1 MTPSGP
7 AIMKFSTLLLSVYF
21 SVGSLPALAQLTF
34 PPDGGNKKASVSE
47 RIGITHVAIQYNR
60 PAVKG
65 REGKI
70 WGQLVH
76 YGYKD
81 LGFGTSREAPWRAGA
96 NENTIISFS
105 TDVTV
110 EGKPLM
116 AGTYGLMMG
125 VQENEVTVIFSRNA
139 SSWGSYFYDAK
150 EDALRVTVKPRKDQP
165 LVERLKFEFM
175 DQTDSSAVV
184 SLAWETWQIP
194 FTVAVDGVQTQLASL
209 RNELR
214 SEKGFRSDAYQQAAA
229 YCADHRTNL
238 DEGLRWADYAISGQF
253 VGEKNFNTLRTKAR
267 ILTLLNRTA
276 ESDALMT
283 EALPMATATD
293 AYQYGR
299 QLIGQKKAAE
309 ALALFQANAKKNPDV
324 FLSNM
329 GLMRGY
335 SAVGDYKKA
344 AAWGRKALAQAP
356 DANNKANVE
365 RLLGQLEQGKDV
377 N

>member
-1 MTPSGP
+1 
-7 AIMKFSTLLLSVYF
+7 MKKFILLLVTLCF
-21 SVGSLPALAQLTF
+21 FVGSFSAVAQLTF
-34 PPDGGNKKASVSE
+34 PPDGGNKKAAVME
-47 RIGITHVAIQYNR
+47 RIGITDVSIQYSR

-65 REGKI
+65 RENKI

-76 YGYKD
+76 FGYKD
-81 LGFGTSREAPWRAGA
+81 LGFGSSKEAPWRAGA
-96 NENTIISFS
+96 NENTTISFG
-105 TDVTV
+105 TDVII
-110 EGKPLM
+110 EGKPLA

-125 VQENEVTVIFSRNA
+125 VHENDVTVIFSKNT
-139 SSWGSYFYDAK
+139 SSWGSYFYNAG
-150 EDALRVTVKPRKDQP
+150 EDALRVMVKPLKNQP
-165 LVERLKFEFM
+165 SVERLKFEFT
-175 DQTDSSAVV
+175 DQTDTSAVV
-184 SLAWETWQIP
+184 MLAWEKWRVP
-194 FTVAVDGVQTQLASL
+194 FAVAVDLVQTQLTSL

-229 YCADHRTNL
+229 YCADHNTNP

-267 ILTLLNRTA
+267 LLTLLNRQA
-276 ESDALMT
+276 DADALMS
-283 EALPMATATD
+283 EALPMATAMD
-293 AYQYGR
+293 SYQYGR
-299 QLIGQKKAAE
+299 QLISQKKAAD
-309 ALALFQANAKKNPDV
+309 ALVLFQANAKKNPNV

-344 AAWGRKALAQAP
+344 ADWGRKALAQAP

-365 RLLGQLEQGKDV
+365 RLLQQLAQGKDV

>member
-1 MTPSGP
+1 
-7 AIMKFSTLLLSVYF
+7 MKLSTLLSSALFF

-47 RIGITHVAIQYNR
+47 RIGITDVAIQYNR

-81 LGFGTSREAPWRAGA
+81 LSFGTSKEAPWRAGA
-96 NENTIISFS
+96 NENTTISFS
-105 TDVTV
+105 TDVMV
-110 EGKPLM
+110 EGKPLV

-125 VQENEVTVIFSRNA
+125 VQENEVTVIFSKNA

-150 EDALRVTVKPRKDQP
+150 EDALRVPVKPLKNKP
-165 LVERLKFEFM
+165 LVERLKFEFV

-184 SLAWETWQIP
+184 SLAWETWRIP
-194 FTVAVDGVQTQLASL
+194 FMVAVNGVQTQLTSL

-238 DEGLRWADYAISGQF
+238 DEGLRWADYSISGQF

-276 ESDALMT
+276 DADALMS
-283 EALPMATATD
+283 EALSLATTTE

-324 FLSNM
+324 FLSNL

-344 AAWGRKALAQAP
+344 AVWGRKALAQAP

-365 RLLGQLEQGKDV
+365 RLLQQLEQGKDV

>member
-1 MTPSGP
+1 
-7 AIMKFSTLLLSVYF
+7 MKPFTLPLIVLCF
-21 SVGSLPALAQLTF
+21 FVGSLSALAQLTF
-34 PPDGGNKKASVSE
+34 PPNGGNKKASVSE
-47 RIGITHVAIQYNR
+47 HIGITDVTIQYSR

-65 REGKI
+65 RQGKI

-76 YGYKD
+76 FGYKD
-81 LGFGTSREAPWRAGA
+81 LGFGSSKEAPWRAGA

-105 TDVTV
+105 TDATV
-110 EGKPLM
+110 EGNPIP
-116 AGTYGLMMG
+116 AGTYGLMMA
-125 VQENEVTVIFSRNA
+125 VQENEVAVIFSKNT
-139 SSWGSYFYDAK
+139 SSWGSYFYDPK
-150 EDALRVTVKPRKDQP
+150 EDVLRVTVKPVKNQP
-165 LVERLKFEFM
+165 LAERLTYAFT

-184 SLAWETWQIP
+184 SLAWETWRIP
-194 FTVAVDGVQTQLASL
+194 FSVAVNLVQTQLASL

-229 YCADHRTNL
+229 YCADHNTNL
-238 DEGLRWADYAISGQF
+238 DEGLRWADYAINGQF

-267 ILTLLNRTA
+267 LLTMLNRNTEA
-276 ESDALMT
+276 DALMS
-283 EALPMATATD
+283 EAMPMATAMDT
-293 AYQYGR
+293 YQYGR

-309 ALALFQANAKKNPDV
+309 ALALFQANAKKNPNV

-344 AAWGRKALAQAP
+344 ADWGRKALAQAP

-365 RLLGQLEQGKDV
+365 RLLQQLEQGKDV

>member
-1 MTPSGP
+1 MRKFTLV
-7 AIMKFSTLLLSVYF
+7 FSTLCLCSLS
-21 SVGSLPALAQLTF
+21 AMAQLTF

-47 RIGITHVAIQYNR
+47 RIGITDVTVNYGR

-76 YGYKD
+76 FGYKD
-81 LGFGTSREAPWRAGA
+81 LGFGTSKEAPWRAGA
-96 NENTIISFS
+96 NENTTISFS

-110 EGKPLM
+110 EGKPLA

-125 VQENEVTVIFSRNA
+125 VQENEVTVIFSKNTT
-139 SSWGSYFYDAK
+139 SWGSYFYDSK
-150 EDALRVTVKPRKDQP
+150 EDALRVTVKPLKDQP
-165 LVERLKFEFM
+165 TVERLKFEFM
-175 DQTDSSAVV
+175 NETDSSAVV
-184 SLAWETWQIP
+184 ALAWEKWAIP
-194 FTVAVDGVQTQLASL
+194 FTVGVNVVQTQLASL

-214 SEKGFRSDAYQQAAA
+214 SEKGFRAEAYQQAAA
-229 YCADHRTNL
+229 YTADRNTNL
-238 DEGLRWADYAISGQF
+238 NEGLRWADYAISGQF

-267 ILTLLNRTA
+267 LLTMLNRNA
-276 ESDALMT
+276 EADALMK
-283 EALPMATATD
+283 EALPLANLPD
-293 AYQYGR
+293 SYQYGR
-299 QLIGQKKAAE
+299 QLISQKKAKE
-309 ALALFQANAKKNPDV
+309 ALELFQELAKKYPNV
-324 FLSNM
+324 FMSNM

-344 AAWGRKALAQAP
+344 ADWGKKALTLAP

-365 RLLGQLEQGKDV
+365 RLLGQLAQGKDV